1 MHGAYRTYGA
11 YSSYALALRPVATEN
26 TPMKSHYRDDE
37 AAQYVQRFSAA
48 GPDVALRVYT
58 SRLVGRDASLVMHGG
73 GNTSVK
79 GEFTDL
85 LGARVPAIFVKGSG
99 WNLDSIEPPG
109 FPGLDLEYLKKLRAL
124 PALSDEEMVN
134 QLRTHMFDA
143 SGPNPSVETLLHAF
157 LPHEFV
163 DHSHADAILA
173 LTNRPDGEAVVRELY
188 GDRVGIVRYVMPGFA
203 LAKKC
208 AEVFEAN
215 PEVEGLVLLKH
226 GLFSFGDSAKQS
238 YERHIALVNVA
249 EEWLARNGR
258 KLTPQFDAPAEPA
271 TLCARVAPAL
281 RGLLAEATGDQD
293 APFRRM
299 VMDWRCNDA
308 ILDFVNSAEF
318 AKVANTG
325 PLTPDHVIRTKAL
338 PLIVA
343 DPDFENLDE
352 QLPSL
357 ITDYRRAYNDY
368 FERMCALRGV
378 ERVRLDDFP
387 RVALIPGVGILA
399 WGPTKKDARI
409 AADLMEHT
417 LAVKAQVFA
426 TGEYEALPEAD
437 LFDVE
442 YWPLE
447 QAKLGK
453 SKPRP
458 LAGQVAVVTGAA
470 GAIGSA
476 VAARLIE
483 EGCHVMLAD
492 INGERLQETCE
503 ELASRHGKDSRR
515 GVVCDV
521 TDEHSVRAMMEET
534 ARQFGGVD
542 IVIPN
547 AGVAHSRALDSL
559 ELHDWQRVNA
569 VNSDGYFLVCREAAR
584 MLRQQGTGGH
594 IIIIGSKNVAAPGA
608 EFAAYSASKAAAH
621 QLGKVAALE
630 LARDHIRVNVIAPD
644 AVFGDEKNPSGLWAD
659 VGPDRAKAHGIEF
672 AGLEEH
678 YRNRNLLKARV
689 TGRHV
694 GNAVVFF
701 ATNQTPTT
709 GATLPV
715 DGGIAQTFSR

>member
-1 MHGAYRTYGA
+1 
-11 YSSYALALRPVATEN
+11 
-26 TPMKSHYRDDE
+26 MKSHYRDDE
-37 AAQYVQRFSAA
+37 AAQYIQRFKAV
-48 GPDVALRVYT
+48 GEDVALRVYT
-58 SRLVGRDASLVMHGG
+58 SRLIGRDATLVMHGG

-79 GEFTDL
+79 GEFSGL
-85 LGARVPAIFVKGSG
+85 LGAREPAIFVKGSG
-99 WNLDSIEPPG
+99 WNLDSIEPLG
-109 FPGLDLEYLKKLRAL
+109 FPGLDLDYLKNLRVL

-157 LPHEFV
+157 LPHKFV

-173 LTNRPDGEAVVRELY
+173 LTNRPDGEAVIRALY
-188 GDRVGIVRYVMPGFA
+188 GEHVGIVRYVMPGFA

-208 AEVFEAN
+208 AEVFEQN
-215 PEVEGLVLLKH
+215 PKVEGLVLLKH
-226 GLFSFGDSAKQS
+226 GLFSFGDSARQS
-238 YERHIALVNVA
+238 YERQIMLVSMA
-249 EEWLARNGR
+249 EEWLAKQARKGR
-258 KLTPQFDAPAEPA
+258 RLSPRFDPPAEPA
-271 TLCARVAPAL
+271 ALCARVAPVL
-281 RGLLAEATGDQD
+281 RGLLAEATGEQD
-293 APFRRM
+293 APFKRL
-299 VMDWRCNDA
+299 VMEWRCNDA
-308 ILDFVNSAEF
+308 ILDFVNSTEF
-318 AKVANTG
+318 ARLANTG

-338 PLIVA
+338 PLAVA
-343 DPDFENLDE
+343 EPDFESIDE
-352 QLPSL
+352 QLLAL
-357 ITDYRRAYNDY
+357 ITNYRRDYNEY
-368 FERMCALRGV
+368 FERICALRRV

-387 RVALIPGVGILA
+387 RVVLMPGVGILA
-399 WGPTKKDARI
+399 WGGSRKDARI
-409 AADLMEHT
+409 AADLAEHT
-417 LAVKAQVFA
+417 LAVKAQVYA

-453 SKPRP
+453 SKPRA
-458 LAGQVAVVTGAA
+458 LAGQVAIVTGAA

-476 VAARLIE
+476 IAERLIE

-492 INGERLQETCE
+492 IHGERLQETCE
-503 ELASRHGKDSRR
+503 DLAQRHGKDARR

-521 TDEHSVRAMMEET
+521 TDEHSVRGLFEET

-542 IVIPN
+542 IVVPN
-547 AGVAHSRALDSL
+547 AGVAHSRALESL

-569 VNSDGYFLVCREAAR
+569 VNANGYFLVCREAAR
-584 MLRQQGTGGH
+584 MLRAQGTGGH
-594 IIIIGSKNVAAPGA
+594 VIIIGSKNVAAPGA

-644 AVFGDEKNPSGLWAD
+644 AVFGDEKHPSGLWAD
-659 VGPDRAKAHGIEF
+659 VGPDRAKAHGVDF
-672 AGLEEH
+672 LNLEEH
-678 YRNRNLLKARV
+678 YRARNLLKARV

-701 ATNQTPTT
+701 ASNQTPTT

-715 DGGIAQTFSR
+715 DGGIAGAFPR

>member
-1 MHGAYRTYGA
+1 
-11 YSSYALALRPVATEN
+11 
-26 TPMKSHYRDDE
+26 MKSLYRDDE
-37 AAQYVQRFSAA
+37 AAQYVERFKAA
-48 GPDVALRVYT
+48 GTDVALRVYT
-58 SRLVGRDASLVMHGG
+58 SRLIGRDASLVMHGG

-79 GEFTDL
+79 ADYTTL
-85 LGARVPAIFVKGSG
+85 LGERMPAIFVKGSG

-109 FPGLDLEYLKKLRAL
+109 FPGLDQNYLKRLRAL

-143 SGPNPSVETLLHAF
+143 DGPNPSVETLLHAF
-157 LPHEFV
+157 LPHKVV

-173 LTNRPDGEAVVRELY
+173 ITNRPDGEAVVREIF
-188 GDRVGIVRYVMPGFA
+188 GARVGIVPYVMPGFA
-203 LAKKC
+203 LAKVC
-208 AEVFEAN
+208 AEVFERDPN
-215 PEVEGLVLLKH
+215 VEGLVLLKH

-238 YERHIALVNVA
+238 YERHIALVTLA
-249 EEWLARNGR
+249 EEWLAQQARKGR
-258 KLTPQFDAPAEPA
+258 KLTPRFDAPAEPVE
-271 TLCARVAPAL
+271 LCARVAPVL

-293 APFRRM
+293 AAWRRM
-299 VMDWRCNDA
+299 VLDWRCNDS

-318 AKVANTG
+318 ADIAFTG

-343 DPDFENLDE
+343 EPDFESLDE
-352 QLPSL
+352 QLGTL
-357 ITDYRRAYNDY
+357 ITDYRRAYNAYYDRVS
-368 FERMCALRGV
+368 EQRGV
-378 ERVRLDDFP
+378 QRTRLDDFP
-387 RVALIPGVGILA
+387 RVVLIPGVGILA
-399 WGPTKKDARI
+399 WGATKKDARI
-409 AADLMEHT
+409 AADLTEHT

-453 SKPRP
+453 SKPKP
-458 LAGQVAVVTGAA
+458 LQSQIAIVTGGA

-476 VAARLIE
+476 IAAGLIAQ
-483 EGCHVMLAD
+483 GCHVMLAD
-492 INGERLQETCE
+492 INGERLEATCE
-503 ELASRHGKDSRR
+503 ALGAKYGKDSRR

-521 TDEHSVRAMMEET
+521 TDEASIRALFEET

-547 AGVAHSRALDSL
+547 AGIAHSQPLADLD
-559 ELHDWQRVNA
+559 LHDWRRVQS

-584 MLRQQGTGGH
+584 ALRAQGTGGH
-594 IIIIGSKNVAAPGA
+594 IIIVGSKNVAAPGA
-608 EFAAYSASKAAAH
+608 EFAAYSASKAASH
-621 QLGKVAALE
+621 QLGKVAAIE
-630 LARDHIRVNVIAPD
+630 LAKDHIRVNIVAPD
-644 AVFGDEKNPSGLWAD
+644 AVFGDDRNPSGLWAE
-659 VGPDRAKAHGIEF
+659 VGPDRAKAHGIDF
-672 AGLEEH
+672 KSLEDH

-694 GNAVVFF
+694 ANAVIFF

-715 DGGIAQTFSR
+715 DGGIAQAFPR